1 MDKMLKSRLTVQST
15 SMIRCLMLMRLKL
28 QKNLKCKTTY
38 PKNKYLCE
46 NCIQCAKYWSL
57 YRMLPP
63 VLKIQYQMKSKQS
76 YKCVNV
82 VSYCGKVYND
92 TKTLIYKRTTN
103 KNTEFNTR
111 PIDVRRP
118 F

>member
-1 MDKMLKSRLTVQST
+1 
-15 SMIRCLMLMRLKL
+15 
-28 QKNLKCKTTY
+28 
-38 PKNKYLCE
+38 
-46 NCIQCAKYWSL
+46 
-57 YRMLPP
+57 MLPP
-63 VLKIQYQMKSKQS
+63 VLKIQYQTKSKQS